1 MSAAVA
7 TSDPRATAAAADVL
21 RSGGNAVD
29 AAVTAAFVLY
39 VVEPH
44 SCGIGGDGFLFVHRG
59 SGPPAALGGS
69 GSVPRGLTTAAL
81 LADGLT
87 QVPARGGRSAT
98 PPGAVPLL
106 EDTLHRDGTMS
117 LAQTM
122 APAIA
127 LARGGFGVGE
137 TLARASR
144 LAVAATP
151 TVAADPVLG
160 PLYWPNG
167 DAVAVGE
174 TVVNPALAEALE
186 LLGDVG
192 AGAMRTGELA
202 RAIASTVQDDGGYLT
217 LEDLAAHETEVLTPV
232 SVELAGHVVWQ
243 MPAPTQGPA
252 VIAAL
257 RDIEPSG
264 AIRWETVQQ
273 AMRAAMIEAG
283 FDPTSVKVAG
293 SGPAKGDT
301 TFLAVVDHE
310 GRGVSLITS
319 VFGDFGAQLGIAAI
333 GGPIHNRAATFRL
346 AAQPLGPGKPP
357 HTTIPGLITTGS
369 GELRALVG
377 VAGGV
382 MQPQAQVQL
391 VVRTL
396 LEGLAPQDAIDA
408 PRFKICFGGD
418 LALEHGHPLV
428 TDFPAAL
435 AKNPGPEGFGAAQM
449 IAWHDGRLA
458 AGADQRRGGSA
469 VVLD

>member
-39 VVEPH
+39 VVEPQ

-69 GSVPRGLTTAAL
+69 GSVPRGLTTEAL

-87 QVPARGGRSAT
+87 QVPARGGRATT
-98 PPGAVPLL
+98 PPGAVTLL
-106 EDTLHRDGTMS
+106 EDTLIRDGTMS
-117 LAQTM
+117 LAETM
-122 APAIA
+122 SQAIA
-127 LARGGFGVGE
+127 YARLGFLVGE
-137 TLARASR
+137 GLARASR
-144 LAVAATP
+144 LALVASPAVT
-151 TVAADPVLG
+151 ADPVLG

-167 DAVAVGE
+167 GAVAVGE

-186 LLGDVG
+186 VLGNVG
-192 AGAMRTGELA
+192 AVAMRTGELA
-202 RAIASTVQDDGGYLT
+202 RAIASTVEADGGYLT
-217 LEDLAAHETEVLTPV
+217 LDDLAAHETEVITPV
-232 SVELAGHVVWQ
+232 SVEFARHLVWQ

-257 RDIEPSG
+257 REIDTSG
-264 AIRWETVQQ
+264 AIEWAAAEQ
-273 AMRAAMIEAG
+273 ALRAAMIEAG
-283 FDPTSVKVAG
+283 FDPTSVKVGG
-293 SGPAKGDT
+293 SSPAKGDT
-301 TFLAVVDHE
+301 TFLAVVDNE

-319 VFGDFGAQLGIAAI
+319 VFGDFGAQLGIAEI

-369 GELRALVG
+369 GELGALVG

-391 VVRTL
+391 VMRTL
-396 LEGLAPQDAIDA
+396 LEGLAPQEAIDA

-418 LALEHGHPLV
+418 LALEDGHPLSV
-428 TDFPAAL
+428 RYPEAL

-449 IAWHDGRLA
+449 IAWYEGRLA
-458 AGADQRRGGSA
+458 AGADRRRGGSA
-469 VVLD
+469 LVLD